1 MKLITTII
9 LLTFIYSCKDNAK
22 PDKRQIADNNFLTG
36 EWRLDSSSNHL
47 IYNDKAIILEDGSFY
62 LFSGSD
68 GGSLK
73 TTGKRFRSD
82 SISTEYYGNLSIN
95 IIDSSRIRLCSDWT
109 NTVSFYRRIKNE
121 DYQETLKVYLKQD
134 TLRRTVIGWWKL
146 AGSKMPVKLI
156 NNSGYY
162 DKFTINIRSDG
173 SAIFYLDNKLD
184 STVAYSY
191 HVNTDGIDFSSG
203 CMNCSNCHTSFDSK
217 GRMKLVLDNQTGDT
231 LLLERITEIK

>member
-9 LLTFIYSCKDNAK
+9 VLTFIYSCKDNAK

-47 IYNDKAIILEDGSFY
+47 IYKDKAIILEDGSFY

-95 IIDSSRIRLCSDWT
+95 
-109 NTVSFYRRIKNE
+109 
-121 DYQETLKVYLKQD
+121 
-134 TLRRTVIGWWKL
+134 
-146 AGSKMPVKLI
+146 
-156 NNSGYY
+156 
-162 DKFTINIRSDG
+162 
-173 SAIFYLDNKLD
+173 
-184 STVAYSY
+184 
-191 HVNTDGIDFSSG
+191 
-203 CMNCSNCHTSFDSK
+203 SK